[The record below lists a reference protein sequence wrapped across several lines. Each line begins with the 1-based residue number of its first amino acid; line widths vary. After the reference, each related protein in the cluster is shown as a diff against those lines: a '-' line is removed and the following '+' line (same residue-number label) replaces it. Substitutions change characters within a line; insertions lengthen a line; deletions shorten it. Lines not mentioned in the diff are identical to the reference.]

1 MNFKI
6 FYGIPDH
13 KKEVTEICHHDLLKH
28 NIITIPEG
36 DVKRSSYFGDHVVM
50 IEKKI
55 YILLLEG
62 EEEKKEWEYGPTYT
76 IKINIKDMTVHVTSE
91 KEIDEKLNKIHQ
103 QLQLSYG
110 SFQEELPEQKM
121 VVRYLTGQEK
131 VLEIGSNIGRNSL
144 VIASIVKNDNFLTLE
159 SDANIA
165 KQLEE
170 NKNINHFTFLIENCA
185 LSKRK
190 LIQNGWVTKPIEVLE
205 EECHPYQQQ
214 VNIKNWEELQLQYN
228 IEFDTLIL
236 DCEGAFYYILMD
248 MPEILTKIQL
258 IIMENDYNFI
268 EHKEYVDS
276 VLTKYNFYKEYS
288 EGGGWGC
295 CHDNFFE
302 VWKKAPEKKEDE

>member
-1 MNFKI
+1 MNFKF

-13 KKEVTEICHHDLLKH
+13 KREVTEICFLHLLEHD
-28 NIITIPEG
+28 IITIPEG
-36 DVKRSSYFGDHVVM
+36 DVKRSSYFEDHLVM

-55 YILLLEG
+55 YILLMEG

-76 IKINIKDMTVHVTSE
+76 IKINIKNMTVHATSE
-91 KEIDEKLNKIHQ
+91 EEMDEKLNKIHQ
-103 QLQLSYG
+103 QLQLNYG

-144 VIASIVKNDNFLTLE
+144 VIASIVKNDNFVTLE

-170 NKNINHFTFLIENCA
+170 NKNLNHFTFHIENCA

-190 LIQNGWVTKPIEVLE
+190 LIQNGWVTKPSDVLE
-205 EECHPYQQQ
+205 EGYHQWVP
-214 VNIKNWEELQLQYN
+214 IKTWEELVFQYN

-276 VLTKYNFYKEYS
+276 VLKKYNFYRDYS

-295 CHDNFFE
+295 CHDHFFE
-302 VWKKAPEKKEDE
+302 VWKKAPNKEIKK

>member
-1 MNFKI
+1 MNFKF

-13 KKEVTEICHHDLLKH
+13 KREVTEICFLHLLEHD
-28 NIITIPEG
+28 IITIPEG
-36 DVKRSSYFGDHVVM
+36 DVKRSSYFEDHLVM
-50 IEKKI
+50 IEKKV
-55 YILLLEG
+55 YILLLEE
-62 EEEKKEWEYGPTYT
+62 EEEKKAWEYGPAYT
-76 IKINIKDMTVHVTSE
+76 IKINIKDMTVHATSE
-91 KEIDEKLNKIHQ
+91 EEIDEKLNKIHQ

-170 NKNINHFTFLIENCA
+170 NKNLNQFTFHIENCA

-190 LIQNGWVTKPIEVLE
+190 LIQNGWVTKPSDVLE
-205 EECHPYQQQ
+205 EGYHQWVP
-214 VNIKNWEELQLQYN
+214 IKSLEELQFQYN

-268 EHKEYVDS
+268 EHKEFVDS
-276 VLTKYNFYKEYS
+276 VLKKYNFYRDYS

-295 CHDNFFE
+295 CHDYFFE
-302 VWKKAPEKKEDE
+302 VWKKAPNKEIKK